1 MILVKHMNRMAARVP
16 IWLAAVLLAVP
27 MVTLARW
34 GLAEVQRGDS
44 ARGQVVATA
53 EALEDAQANTTQ
65 VKRELAKQK
74 IALARANQKLKAV
87 GETPVDPDET
97 SPTCPS
103 PASRRMS
110 GWSTWAGPSTRSTA
124 ST

>member
-1 MILVKHMNRMAARVP
+1 MTPVKHMNRMAARVP

-65 VKRELAKQK
+65 VKRELAKHK

-87 GETPVDPDET
+87 GETPVDPDDPVT
-97 SPTCPS
+97 VLPRTAPVAFFPS
-103 PASRRMS
+103 ILSEVLFIH
-110 GWSTWAGPSTRSTA
+110 G
-124 ST
+124 